1 MHPTD
6 ATGISIDIYTS
17 IFVWRRIGIGR
28 ALSFRAWLDS
38 YMTLATG
45 VLRSVYI
52 AARYGA
58 MLNLELEAILDEF
71 MLW

>member
-1 MHPTD
+1 VHPTD
-6 ATGISIDIYTS
+6 ATGISIDIHTS
-17 IFVWRRIGIGR
+17 TFVWRRIGIGCALIFR
-28 ALSFRAWLDS
+28 ALLDS